1 MTQKILIVDDS
12 KVSRMF
18 ICNYFHELHPDWQ
31 LFEADGGQQCL
42 ELADEHR
49 FYAITLDYNM
59 PGLNGL
65 ELAALLKVKQ
75 PNCFMGLLTANVQRF
90 TQEDALHAGV
100 KFYKKPVSLDL
111 IKLISEDIGAF
122 YGSV

>member
-12 KVSRMF
+12 KVSRLF
-18 ICNYFHELHPDWQ
+18 ISSYFHEVQPDWQ
-31 LFEADGGQQCL
+31 LFEADGGQQAQ
-42 ELADEHR
+42 ELVDEHH
-49 FYAITLDYNM
+49 FFAITLDYNM

-65 ELAALLKVKQ
+65 ELASLLRVKN
-75 PNCFMGLLTANVQRF
+75 PTCFMGLLTANVQRF
-90 TQEDALHAGV
+90 TQDDAAKAGV

-111 IKLISEDIGAF
+111 IKLIADDIGAF